1 MDSYEKPGSSDKGTG
16 AKKTSMFLSHINLT
30 EFDPQDELYL
40 GPMKH
45 SFLALKFRGWS
56 KSIK

>member
-30 EFDPQDELYL
+30 EFDRQDELYYESYEAQFFGTEVL
-40 GPMKH
+40 RME
-45 SFLALKFRGWS
+45 
-56 KSIK
+56 